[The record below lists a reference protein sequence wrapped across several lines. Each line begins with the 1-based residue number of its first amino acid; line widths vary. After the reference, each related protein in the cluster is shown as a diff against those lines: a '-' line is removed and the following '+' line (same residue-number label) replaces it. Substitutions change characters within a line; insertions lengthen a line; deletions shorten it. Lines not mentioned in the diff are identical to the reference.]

1 MNTSIQHIFD
11 PTEHLSEEQLNWYAQ
26 GQLGG
31 EELHAVERHLVDCP
45 LCESA
50 AEGALLL
57 QQQGKKAGPIILP
70 IAKTNDRFYW
80 RATAAM
86 LVVVLSVG
94 GLLWWKEGTMD
105 KIAQEQSL
113 VTDTIQPQAPTLS
126 DGNTLEEETIE
137 TRAKEKETLKTVI
150 PTQAQQESK
159 VPVNNGLAENNPELM
174 MEDLALVSD
183 ESKNLDFAP
192 AEEANKPRNQK
203 TEGDDDKT
211 FAFADKKAEEPRKKT
226 VDFSEK
232 EATKKALGK
241 TKDAE
246 RTVTVAK
253 TPMATA
259 VPKES
264 PKADSVMLNFA
275 TVTDAATITTGSTS
289 QGTVMLTESVASYT
303 WDSGEA
309 AGSQQVF
316 NDALK
321 SYKNKEYQ
329 DAIRG
334 FDKLESNPSYRGLA
348 LYYKAQCMI
357 KTARYAKAKLSLET
371 LINLKIAESAK
382 AKKTLD
388 SLKATNH

>member
-11 PTEHLSEEQLNWYAQ
+11 PTEHLSEEQLNRYAQ

-50 AEGALLL
+50 ADGAYLL
-57 QQQGKKAGPIILP
+57 QQQGKKAGWIQRP

-80 RATAAM
+80 RAAAAM

-94 GLLWWKEGTMD
+94 GLLWWKEGNMD

-113 VTDTIQPQAPTLS
+113 VTDTIQPQGSTLS
-126 DGNTLEEETIE
+126 DGSRLDEEANNTQ
-137 TRAKEKETLKTVI
+137 AKEKETLKTVHS
-150 PTQAQQESK
+150 ALEQEANLVQEK
-159 VPVNNGLAENNPELM
+159 NGLVEPRSEPM
-174 MEDLALVSD
+174 VEDLSADND
-183 ESKNLDFAP
+183 ETKNLAFAP
-192 AEEANKPRNQK
+192 AEDSKKPVPHKN
-203 TEGDDDKT
+203 ESDDMNL
-211 FAFADKKAEEPRKKT
+211 FFELDKKPEETRERP
-226 VDFSEK
+226 VDFLEK

-246 RTVTVAK
+246 RKGTVAK

-264 PKADSVMLNFA
+264 PKADSVALNFA

>member
-11 PTEHLSEEQLNWYAQ
+11 PTEHLSEEQLNQYAQ
-26 GQLGG
+26 GKLGG

-57 QQQGKKAGPIILP
+57 QQRGKKAGPIILP

-80 RATAAM
+80 RAAAAM

-94 GLLWWKEGTMD
+94 GLLWWKEGSID
-105 KIAQEQSL
+105 KIAQEKSL

-126 DGNTLEEETIE
+126 DGSRLEEETIE

-150 PTQAQQESK
+150 PTQVQQESK

-203 TEGDDDKT
+203 TEGDDDKA
-211 FAFADKKAEEPRKKT
+211 FAFADKKTEEPRKKP

-264 PKADSVMLNFA
+264 PKADSVVANLA
-275 TVTDAATITTGSTS
+275 LVTDAVTITSGTS
-289 QGTVMLTESVASYT
+289 QGSVVLNESVASYT
-303 WDSGEA
+303 WDSGES

-357 KTARYAKAKLSLET
+357 KTARYAKAKLSLES